1 MDDLESI
8 VMSRRHGTTRRVC
21 RVCSK
26 SNGTFRNARLR
37 CIDCNCPISD
47 TVDLGSATD
56 PVSRALDAHRIRCD
70 ACGLLAESKAD
81 DTAVD
86 VEEPIEGP

>member
-26 SNGTFRNARLR
+26 SNGTFANARLH
-37 CIDCNCPISD
+37 CIDCNCRIAN

-56 PVSRALDAHRIRCD
+56 PVSRALDARRIRCD
-70 ACGLLAESKAD
+70 ACRLLAESKTGD
-81 DTAVD
+81 HTVG
-86 VEEPIEGP
+86 VGEPIEGA